1 VKKVKRIAIIGVGL
15 IGGSIGLDARRKR
28 LAAEVVGVGHR
39 RSSIQ
44 KALRL
49 KAIDRGT
56 LDPAKGVSGA
66 DIVILA
72 TPILRMP
79 ELARK
84 MAPGLKK
91 GCIVTDVGSTKLM
104 ITRKIER
111 ALPRGVYFVGG
122 HPMAG
127 SEKRG
132 VDLARRDLFKNSICI
147 LTKTLGTNAGAL
159 NAVSRLWKALGAEI
173 AVLSP
178 KTHDRIVSEISHLP
192 HMLAFTMMNSVDR
205 PSVSYASG
213 SFRDT
218 TRIASSDARIW
229 RDIAVSNKDEIA
241 RSISKFKKHL
251 SSLEGMI
258 KKEKLTALEK
268 IFEQARV
275 KRELL

>member
-1 VKKVKRIAIIGVGL
+1 MKKAKRIAIIGVGL
-15 IGGSIGLDARRKR
+15 IGGSIGLDIRRKR
-28 LAAEVVGVGHR
+28 LAGEVVGVGHR

-44 KALRL
+44 KALKL

-56 LDPAKGVSGA
+56 LDPAKGVAGA

-72 TPILRMP
+72 TPILPMP
-79 ELARK
+79 ELAAK
-84 MAPGLKK
+84 MAPGLKR

-111 ALPRGVYFVGG
+111 VLPRGVYFVGG

-132 VDLARRDLFKNSICI
+132 VDLARRDLFKRSICI
-147 LTKTLGTNAGAL
+147 LTRTLGTNSGAL
-159 NAVSRLWKALGAEI
+159 ITVRQLWRALGADVV
-173 AVLSP
+173 VLSP
-178 KTHDRIVSEISHLP
+178 KVHDRIASEISHLP
-192 HMLAFTMMNSVDR
+192 HMLAFTMMNSVDKG
-205 PSVSYASG
+205 SVSFASS

-229 RDIAVSNKDEIA
+229 RDIAVSNKDEIM
-241 RSISKFKKHL
+241 RSISKFKRHL